1 MVLPITSVLV
11 LGVKDPVRAE
21 VVDLVDPVA
30 GLDLVQEVEM
40 AKVALVDMDVQTLQF
55 RLVILRFQVV

>member
-1 MVLPITSVLV
+1 M
-11 LGVKDPVRAE
+11 KDPVRAE

-40 AKVALVDMDVQTLQF
+40 AKVVLVDMDVQTLRF
-55 RLVILRFQVV
+55 RLAILRFQVV